1 MNISKKLNLIGQL
14 LLVLATVAWG
24 TSFFILKETIETVN
38 ELFVLAIRFLISGV
52 LLGVIFYKKFKKL
65 SKTSMARGLILGIIL
80 SLAYVIQT
88 YGLKLTTPSRNAFL
102 TSSYCVMVPFI
113 VWIMTRRAPKL
124 YNVISAVL
132 CLVGIGFVSFSSKL
146 ELGFEYLIGD
156 MLTLVCAVFYGLQLI
171 FIDKYQQS
179 GEDNVTLLVIE
190 LLTVGIVCG
199 ALSLIFELPFR
210 PQGFILNLEQILK
223 IGYLTIVCTLFAQL
237 FLIYGQKHTTVNQSS
252 IILSLEAVFGALFS
266 VVLGNEKLTAGLIIG
281 FVIIFVA
288 MIINELKLDPLKL
301 FNNKKSIE

>member
-38 ELFVLAIRFLISGV
+38 ELFVISIRFLISGV

-146 ELGFEYLIGD
+146 EFGFEYLIGD

-190 LLTVGIVCG
+190 LLTVGLVCG
-199 ALSLIFELPFR
+199 ALSLIIELPFR

-301 FNNKKSIE
+301 FNNKKSIK

>member
-1 MNISKKLNLIGQL
+1 MNTSKKLNLIGQL
-14 LLVLATVAWG
+14 LLILATVAWG

-65 SKTSMARGLILGIIL
+65 SKTSMTRGLILGIIL

-156 MLTLVCAVFYGLQLI
+156 ILTLVCAVFYGLQLI

-179 GEDNVTLLVIE
+179 GEDNVTILVIE

-199 ALSLIFELPFR
+199 ALSLIVELPFR

-266 VVLGNEKLTAGLIIG
+266 VVLGNEMLTAGLIIG

>member
-1 MNISKKLNLIGQL
+1 MNTSRKLNLIGQL

-38 ELFVLAIRFLISGV
+38 ELFVISIRFLISGV

-65 SKTSMARGLILGIIL
+65 SKASIVRGLILGIIL
-80 SLAYVIQT
+80 AAAYVIQT

-113 VWIMTRRAPKL
+113 VWIMTKRAPKL

-199 ALSLIFELPFR
+199 ALSLIVELPFR

-301 FNNKKSIE
+301 FNNKKSI

>member
-1 MNISKKLNLIGQL
+1 MNTSRKLNLIGQL

-38 ELFVLAIRFLISGV
+38 ELFVISIRFLISGA
-52 LLGVIFYKKFKKL
+52 LLGVIFYKKFKKIN
-65 SKTSMARGLILGIIL
+65 KTSMVRGLILGIIL
-80 SLAYVIQT
+80 SFAYVIQT

-146 ELGFEYLIGD
+146 ELGSEYLIGD

-190 LLTVGIVCG
+190 LLTVGLVCG
-199 ALSLIFELPFR
+199 VLSLIVELPFR
-210 PQGFILNLEQILK
+210 PQGFALNLEQILK
-223 IGYLTIVCTLFAQL
+223 IGYLTIVCTLYAQL

-252 IILSLEAVFGALFS
+252 IILSLEAVFGTLFS
-266 VVLGNEKLTAGLIIG
+266 VILGNERLTAGLIIG
-281 FVIIFVA
+281 FIIIFIA
-288 MIINELKLDPLKL
+288 MIINELKINPLKL

>member
-38 ELFVLAIRFLISGV
+38 ELFVISIRFLISGV

-199 ALSLIFELPFR
+199 ALSLIVELPFR

-301 FNNKKSIE
+301 FNNKKSIK

>member
-1 MNISKKLNLIGQL
+1 MNTSKKLNLIGQL
-14 LLVLATVAWG
+14 LLILATVAWG

-65 SKTSMARGLILGIIL
+65 SKTSMTRGLILGIIL

-199 ALSLIFELPFR
+199 ALSLIVELPFR

>member
-1 MNISKKLNLIGQL
+1 MNTSKKLNLIGQL
-14 LLVLATVAWG
+14 LLILATVAWG

-38 ELFVLAIRFLISGV
+38 ELFVLALRFLISGV

-65 SKTSMARGLILGIIL
+65 SKTSMTRGLILGIIL

-199 ALSLIFELPFR
+199 ALSLIVELPFR
-210 PQGFILNLEQILK
+210 PQGFILKLEQILK

>member
-1 MNISKKLNLIGQL
+1 MNTSKKLNLIGQL
-14 LLVLATVAWG
+14 LLILATVAWG

-65 SKTSMARGLILGIIL
+65 SKTSITRGLILGIIL

-199 ALSLIFELPFR
+199 ALSLIVELPFR

>member
-1 MNISKKLNLIGQL
+1 MNTSRKLNLIGQL

-38 ELFVLAIRFLISGV
+38 ELFVISIRFLISGA

-80 SLAYVIQT
+80 SRAYVIQT

-113 VWIMTRRAPKL
+113 VWIMTKRAPKL

-190 LLTVGIVCG
+190 LLTVGLVCG
-199 ALSLIFELPFR
+199 ALSLIVELPFR

-288 MIINELKLDPLKL
+288 MIMNELKLDPLKL

>member
-1 MNISKKLNLIGQL
+1 MNTSRKLNLIGQL

-38 ELFVLAIRFLISGV
+38 ELFVISIRFLISGV

-113 VWIMTRRAPKL
+113 VWIMTKRAPKL

-199 ALSLIFELPFR
+199 ALSLIVELPFR